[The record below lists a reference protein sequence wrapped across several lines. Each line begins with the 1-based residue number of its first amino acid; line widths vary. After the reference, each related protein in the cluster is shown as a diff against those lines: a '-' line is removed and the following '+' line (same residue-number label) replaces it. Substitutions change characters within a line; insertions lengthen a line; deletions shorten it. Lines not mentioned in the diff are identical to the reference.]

1 MKTQLKVVALSVLVA
16 TSTYAQE
23 NKDMYFSL
31 GAVQTKFGS
40 TDVSS
45 RTKDGIARNAVTE
58 AYKKNNYKVTFGKRL
73 NKNFAVEGSY
83 TNYSSDAAGTVSMS
97 AASGDALEAAMGAL
111 VDTAGFKSQLGLTGV
126 KLSGGATKAKIT
138 SSATMS
144 GRSIGLS
151 GLYYFAPSD
160 SFEPFVKLGVSAW
173 NAQAKFSAF
182 QYDNAGVLTTIAGA
196 TDFSKDKVSDTNVMY
211 GVGVDGKI
219 NDTIKYRVAFE
230 RIRADDDNIDNIGIS
245 MLYSF

>member
-1 MKTQLKVVALSVLVA
+1 V
-16 TSTYAQE
+16 
-23 NKDMYFSL
+23 
-31 GAVQTKFGS
+31 
-40 TDVSS
+40 
-45 RTKDGIARNAVTE
+45 
-58 AYKKNNYKVTFGKRL
+58 
-73 NKNFAVEGSY
+73 
-83 TNYSSDAAGTVSMS
+83 
-97 AASGDALEAAMGAL
+97 
-111 VDTAGFKSQLGLTGV
+111 
-126 KLSGGATKAKIT
+126 
-138 SSATMS
+138 
-144 GRSIGLS
+144 
-151 GLYYFAPSD
+151 
-160 SFEPFVKLGVSAW
+160 FVKLGVSAW

>member
-45 RTKDGIARNAVTE
+45 ETNNGITLSTVSE

-83 TNYSSDAAGTVSMS
+83 TNYSSDEITSSMS
-97 AASGDALEAAMGAL
+97 AANGTALDVAIDALPGGAAN
-111 VDTAGFKSQLGLTGV
+111 KSLIGLTGV
-126 KLSGGATKAKIT
+126 TLTGTGTTNAKIT
-138 SSATMS
+138 SSATVS

-173 NAQAKFSAF
+173 NMKVESSAF
-182 QYDNAGVLTTIAGA
+182 QYDNAGTLTEIAGA
-196 TDFSKDKVSDTNVMY
+196 TDFSDKVSDTNVVY

-219 NDTIKYRVAFE
+219 NDAIKYRVAFE
-230 RIRADDDNIDNIGIS
+230 RIRADGNIDNIGIS

>member
-1 MKTQLKVVALSVLVA
+1 
-16 TSTYAQE
+16 
-23 NKDMYFSL
+23 
-31 GAVQTKFGS
+31 
-40 TDVSS
+40 
-45 RTKDGIARNAVTE
+45 
-58 AYKKNNYKVTFGKRL
+58 
-73 NKNFAVEGSY
+73 
-83 TNYSSDAAGTVSMS
+83 
-97 AASGDALEAAMGAL
+97 
-111 VDTAGFKSQLGLTGV
+111 
-126 KLSGGATKAKIT
+126 
-138 SSATMS
+138 MS

-219 NDTIKYRVAFE
+219 NDTIKYRVALKTPCKGRVFLWQIKYLYLE
-230 RIRADDDNIDNIGIS
+230 TIEHTNTNIIKGVFVI
-245 MLYSF
+245 

>member
-1 MKTQLKVVALSVLVA
+1 MKTQLKVIALSVLVA
-16 TSTYAQE
+16 TSVHAKE
-23 NKDMYFSL
+23 SEDMYFGL
-31 GAVQTKFGS
+31 GAVQTKFGGAEGS
-40 TDVSS
+40 V
-45 RTKDGIARNAVTE
+45 RGITYNEE

-83 TNYSSDAAGTVSMS
+83 TNYSSDEMTSSLS
-97 AASGDALEAAMGAL
+97 AANGAALEAAMAALPEGAAKKSL
-111 VDTAGFKSQLGLTGV
+111 IGLAGTTLTGT
-126 KLSGGATKAKIT
+126 GTTNAKIT
-138 SSATMS
+138 SSATVS
-144 GRSIGLS
+144 GRSLGLS

-173 NAQAKFSAF
+173 NMKAESSAF
-182 QYDNAGVLTTIAGA
+182 QYDNAGILTPITGA
-196 TDFSKDKVSDTNVMY
+196 TGYSDKGSDTNVVY

-230 RIRADDDNIDNIGIS
+230 RIRADGNIDNIGIG